1 MMSYTWDMGVVTT
14 HIEPAMGYGGVAV
27 SAARLTRRWAANNNR
42 KLAVCAT
49 NASSCRGISAKDVQ
63 LGENVNVYL
72 YHSYWFPRWGFG
84 LGAIPL
90 LFRLCNQ
97 SKIVYIHGI
106 ATWPT
111 TFAAIWCC
119 FLGRSFVVA
128 PRGGLMP
135 EHVAYIRLHKP
146 LKLLFYRLLTLPTLR
161 RSKAIHCT
169 GRLEAEGA
177 RQWLGN
183 RVNIELAPNG
193 IDLDRWIPGE
203 HPSEAPICK
212 ATFCYVGRISH
223 EKGLNGFIKAWV
235 RGRRAQDRLIVAGDG
250 IPGPY
255 FDEFLRLVEQAGGAI
270 DFRGYLSEDEVRNV
284 MAIAHFI
291 VLPSGLDGDVRENF
305 GSAVAEACASG
316 RPVLVT
322 KGLEWDALE
331 TEGAG
336 LLFDRNLN
344 AATEVVRKA
353 ITLSHCEWE
362 AMARSARRYAENELD
377 AEVVAER
384 IWRFV
389 QDAES
394 ATLGLPAAS

>member
-1 MMSYTWDMGVVTT
+1 MT
-14 HIEPAMGYGGVAV
+14 
-27 SAARLTRRWAANNNR
+27 
-42 KLAVCAT
+42 
-49 NASSCRGISAKDVQ
+49 
-63 LGENVNVYL
+63 
-72 YHSYWFPRWGFG
+72 
-84 LGAIPL
+84 
-90 LFRLCNQ
+90 
-97 SKIVYIHGI
+97 
-106 ATWPT
+106 
-111 TFAAIWCC
+111 
-119 FLGRSFVVA
+119 
-128 PRGGLMP
+128 